1 MNERQELYCHA
12 CGRVV
17 IFDIDMGLE
26 GAHVLN
32 CPNCGH
38 EHCRVVR
45 GGRITEERWDQR
57 NGPRFRVT
65 SVTLSSAS
73 TTSGTSYTAY
83 LGNTTATE
91 TQGGVLL
98 WQAWLNTGT

>member
-1 MNERQELYCHA
+1 MIERQELYCHA

-17 IFDIDMGLE
+17 IFEIDMGLE

-57 NGPRFRVT
+57 NGARFQVAN
-65 SVTLSSAS
+65 VTLAAS
-73 TTSGTSYTAY
+73 TSTSGTLYEVYASTSTA
-83 LGNTTATE
+83 GT
-91 TQGGVLL
+91 TQGRVLL
-98 WQAWLNTGT
+98 WDAWLNTGT